1 MTGSAA
7 AVAAAAAAAA
17 RARRQEE
24 EEMTAYT
31 NEDLVQ
37 GFEFKILRANTNA
50 FRKPEVL
57 RLALEEEARAGWTL
71 VEKFDDARVR
81 LKRPA
86 NAKQNDS
93 SLTVDP
99 YRSVYGL
106 GQGALAAM
114 IVGSIAAV
122 LIVVAIVVTALR

>member
-1 MTGSAA
+1 MNGAA
-7 AVAAAAAAAA
+7 AAAAAAAA

-57 RLALEEEARAGWTL
+57 RRVLEEEARAGWTL
-71 VEKFDDARVR
+71 VEKFDDARLR
-81 LKRPA
+81 LKRSA
-86 NAKQNDS
+86 STKQNDS
-93 SLTVDP
+93 NLPFDP
-99 YRSVYGL
+99 YRSVYGI
-106 GQGALAAM
+106 GQGALVAL
-114 IVGSIAAV
+114 ILGSIAAV
-122 LIVVAIVVTALR
+122 VIVVAIIVVALH